1 METAQPRSH
10 LTIRDAIRLNDH
22 IRIRNGS
29 PGSNERRNMT
39 IESKKS
45 FEEEM
50 QDKGLITE
58 IQDLNRFN
66 YVLVTR
72 SSPSNIDQERFINE
86 LAERMSAS
94 SNTKSR
100 D

>member
-1 METAQPRSH
+1 
-10 LTIRDAIRLNDH
+10 
-22 IRIRNGS
+22 
-29 PGSNERRNMT
+29 MT
-39 IESKKS
+39 IESKRS

-58 IQDLNRFN
+58 IQDLNIFN

>member
-1 METAQPRSH
+1 
-10 LTIRDAIRLNDH
+10 
-22 IRIRNGS
+22 
-29 PGSNERRNMT
+29 MT

>member
-1 METAQPRSH
+1 
-10 LTIRDAIRLNDH
+10 
-22 IRIRNGS
+22 
-29 PGSNERRNMT
+29 MT
-39 IESKKS
+39 IESKRS

-86 LAERMSAS
+86 LAERMSSS